1 MKSKTSCFN
10 KTIFLKNMTRF
21 WPVWAVYLAY
31 LFFNMT
37 VRMFLNTRNYMNTP
51 AVDHYSATPATNR
64 LITMLECISGNLEP
78 YVIFF
83 AALVAA
89 LTIFSYLF
97 TTRSCY
103 MMHAL
108 PVKRSEL
115 FVTNY
120 ISGFLFLLL
129 PQLVTFLLNLLVCII
144 NNITSVEYLL
154 YWLLYMIGMS
164 FLFYTLAVFCCML
177 TGHAVAAA
185 AYYFVGNF
193 LYIGIKSIATLII
206 SSMCYGMGILGDQ
219 VSYRLTETRDTVL
232 SPFMY
237 LLDHVSLT

>member
-1 MKSKTSCFN
+1 
-10 KTIFLKNMTRF
+10 MTRF

-37 VRMFLNTRNYMNTP
+37 VRMFLNTPNYMNTP

-64 LITMLECISGNLEP
+64 LMTMLECISGNLEP

-115 FVTNY
+115 FCNKLY
-120 ISGFLFLLL
+120 QRIFI
-129 PQLVTFLLNLLVCII
+129 PA
-144 NNITSVEYLL
+144 TSTV
-154 YWLLYMIGMS
+154 S
-164 FLFYTLAVFCCML
+164 HVFY
-177 TGHAVAAA
+177 
-185 AYYFVGNF
+185 
-193 LYIGIKSIATLII
+193 
-206 SSMCYGMGILGDQ
+206 
-219 VSYRLTETRDTVL
+219 
-232 SPFMY
+232 
-237 LLDHVSLT
+237 